1 MAKEGTH
8 WLEVGKTKMINRVLL
23 FAPSKHFW
31 GWRGYTM
38 RLTLFSFSSWYSQ
51 YNLHYS
57 ICFIYILYFILEIK
71 KCVVKICGWL
81 GVKPGLPVRSQP
93 YLGYHSPS
101 PTQDFQGR
109 GNSFSSDWA
118 ILSEESQGAPS
129 TWLPE
134 RERRLNGHH
143 HKFLQI
149 YHAGRGELWSDPGL
163 GVAAFECHPQ
173 VRVCVT
179 LGATF
184 SKKFPP
190 KIQVGGWCVSEQA
203 SMDTSKSLGSQI
215 LSWEGKGDTTTERN
229 PTP

>member
-1 MAKEGTH
+1 M
-8 WLEVGKTKMINRVLL
+8 LYM
-23 FAPSKHFW
+23 
-31 GWRGYTM
+31 
-38 RLTLFSFSSWYSQ
+38 
-51 YNLHYS
+51 YS
-57 ICFIYILYFILEIK
+57 IFYLEIK

-81 GVKPGLPVRSQP
+81 GVKPTLLLWEVS
-93 YLGYHSPS
+93 H
-101 PTQDFQGR
+101 T
-109 GNSFSSDWA
+109 WA
-118 ILSEESQGAPS
+118 IIPQVPPRIFKAEETASAQIEPFSPEESRGAPS

-143 HKFLQI
+143 HKVPQI

-163 GVAAFECHPQ
+163 GVAAFECHPH

-179 LGATF
+179 LGANF

-190 KIQVGGWCVSEQA
+190 KIQVGGWCVSELA